1 MKSEYIYFTN
11 QELEA
16 IIKKLS
22 YVYDNSITIEG
33 SLETMI
39 EEVIISL
46 KSDGKLL
53 DNELDSL
60 DNEITNVVDRWFE
73 KKLKCKKYEV

>member
-39 EEVIISL
+39 EEVINSL

-73 KKLKCKKYEV
+73 KNLKCKKYEV